1 MSPHYSEDISEHTY
15 VFARSKAPRKAA
27 DLLTIEFACGLRG
40 NLRVLPKLAFSFP
53 YSEAPVKLPPQTQM
67 SRSDASPASAKLIN
81 VKKPNFEN
89 GISPESNTPLTYIK
103 SITSLCLLDFSPHD
117 GPHAYQPC
125 PCILSYSY
133 HLRLRAHPA
142 TSDHGALQ

>member
-15 VFARSKAPRKAA
+15 VFGKSKAPRKAA

-67 SRSDASPASAKLIN
+67 SRSDASPATAKLIN
-81 VKKPNFEN
+81 VKKNKLRKRHLPRVKHSFDLYKEHHF
-89 GISPESNTPLTYIK
+89 
-103 SITSLCLLDFSPHD
+103 SLPSRLLS
-117 GPHAYQPC
+117 A
-125 PCILSYSY
+125 
-133 HLRLRAHPA
+133 
-142 TSDHGALQ
+142 